1 MKKNVLIVCS
11 ILLIIIIVCVTFISM
26 NSKKLAVVKQE
37 NKEYEQYQKQEI
49 YGTEVITLINKA
61 IDHNQKNNVQ
71 TDETGKYIDNKTN
84 SIIIDVMIITNEE
97 KNQTTTY
104 RMETINKVGIGEFI
118 ANFNT
123 AKFKITNIQ
132 YHKQTG
138 KIKYIEITQQ
148 YE

>member
-11 ILLIIIIVCVTFISM
+11 ILLIIIIICVTFISM

-84 SIIIDVMIITNEE
+84 SIIIEVIMITNEE
-97 KNQTTTY
+97 KNQITTY

-138 KIKYIEITQQ
+138 KIKYIEITQK
-148 YE
+148 

>member
-71 TDETGKYIDNKTN
+71 TDETGKYIDNETD
-84 SIIIDVMIITNEE
+84 SIIIDVMMITNEE

>member
-11 ILLIIIIVCVTFISM
+11 ILLIIIIICTTFISI
-26 NSKKLAVVKQE
+26 NGKKLVVVKQE

-71 TDETGKYIDNKTN
+71 TDETGKYIDNETN
-84 SIIIDVMIITNEE
+84 SIIIDVMMITNEE

-138 KIKYIEITQQ
+138 KIKYIEITQK
-148 YE
+148 

>member
-71 TDETGKYIDNKTN
+71 TDETGKYIDNETN
-84 SIIIDVMIITNEE
+84 SIIIDVIMITNEE
-97 KNQTTTY
+97 KNTTTTY

-138 KIKYIEITQQ
+138 KIKYIEITQI
-148 YE
+148 

>member
-11 ILLIIIIVCVTFISM
+11 ILLIIIIVCTTFISI
-26 NSKKLAVVKQE
+26 NGKKLAVVKQE
-37 NKEYEQYQKQEI
+37 NKKYEQYQKQEI

-71 TDETGKYIDNKTN
+71 TDETGKYIDNETN
-84 SIIIDVMIITNEE
+84 SIIIDVIMITNEE
-97 KNQTTTY
+97 KNTTTTY

-138 KIKYIEITQQ
+138 KIKHIEITQK
-148 YE
+148 

>member
-37 NKEYEQYQKQEI
+37 NKEYEQYQKQKI

-84 SIIIDVMIITNEE
+84 SIIIDVMMITNEE

-148 YE
+148 

>member
-11 ILLIIIIVCVTFISM
+11 ILLIIIIVCTTFISI
-26 NSKKLAVVKQE
+26 NGKKLAVVKQE
-37 NKEYEQYQKQEI
+37 NKKYEQYQKQEI

-61 IDHNQKNNVQ
+61 IDDNQKNKVQ
-71 TDETGKYIDNKTN
+71 TDETGKYIDNETN
-84 SIIIDVMIITNEE
+84 SIIIDVVMITNEE

-138 KIKYIEITQQ
+138 KIKHITIEQK

>member
-61 IDHNQKNNVQ
+61 IDDNQKNKVQ
-71 TDETGKYIDNKTN
+71 TDETGKYIDNETN
-84 SIIIDVMIITNEE
+84 SIIIDVVMITNEE

-138 KIKYIEITQQ
+138 KIKHIEITQK
-148 YE
+148 

>member
-84 SIIIDVMIITNEE
+84 SIIIDVMMITNEE

-148 YE
+148 

>member
-11 ILLIIIIVCVTFISM
+11 ILLIIIIICTTFISI
-26 NSKKLAVVKQE
+26 NGKKLAVVKQE
-37 NKEYEQYQKQEI
+37 NKKYEQYQKQEI

-61 IDHNQKNNVQ
+61 IDDNQKNNVQ
-71 TDETGKYIDNKTN
+71 TDETGKYINNETN
-84 SIIIDVMIITNEE
+84 SIIIEVIMITNEE

-138 KIKYIEITQQ
+138 KIKYIEITQI
-148 YE
+148 

>member
-11 ILLIIIIVCVTFISM
+11 ILLIIIIICTTFISV
-26 NSKKLAVVKQE
+26 NGKKFAVVKQE

-61 IDHNQKNNVQ
+61 IDDNQKNKVQ
-71 TDETGKYIDNKTN
+71 TDETGKYIDNETN
-84 SIIIDVMIITNEE
+84 SIIIDVIMITNEE
-97 KNQTTTY
+97 KNQTTAY

-138 KIKYIEITQQ
+138 KIKHIEITQK
-148 YE
+148 

>member
-11 ILLIIIIVCVTFISM
+11 ILLIIIIICITFISI
-26 NSKKLAVVKQE
+26 NGKKLAVVKQE

-84 SIIIDVMIITNEE
+84 SIIIDVMMITNEE

-138 KIKYIEITQQ
+138 KIKYITIEQK

>member
-84 SIIIDVMIITNEE
+84 SIIIDVMMITNEE